1 MEKEKRGWLVRD
13 KRRLLVRMMEQL
25 AGNAHISFEGDLKAL
40 HLSRIPGASNEET
53 EVLKRNT
60 LSPKQVFVVLP
71 LETSSTKT
79 IIAAI
84 GGTIPSAIIH
94 VQIEKGGCLQ
104 FAAYDNFHPQCIVF
118 HPAMDRAIIEL
129 LIAEG
134 VMRP

>member
-94 VQIEKGGCLQ
+94 VQIEKVG
-104 FAAYDNFHPQCIVF
+104 VF
-118 HPAMDRAIIEL
+118 NSQPTTISIRSALFFILRWIERSLNYSSPRAL
-129 LIAEG
+129 
-134 VMRP
+134 

>member
-94 VQIEKGGCLQ
+94 VQIEKGG
-104 FAAYDNFHPQCIVF
+104 VF
-118 HPAMDRAIIEL
+118 NSQPTTISIRSALFFILRWIERSLNYSSLRAL
-129 LIAEG
+129 
-134 VMRP
+134 

>member
-84 GGTIPSAIIH
+84 GGTIPSAIMH
-94 VQIEKGGCLQ
+94 VQIEKVG
-104 FAAYDNFHPQCIVF
+104 VF
-118 HPAMDRAIIEL
+118 NSQPTTISIRSALFFILRWIERSLNYSSPRAL
-129 LIAEG
+129 
-134 VMRP
+134 